1 MWLIEA
7 LPLREQQGRRM
18 KRIVLLLLFP
28 TVALGYTKTSYM
40 VPMRDGLSLHTN
52 VYAPADTSD
61 LPLPVVLMR
70 TPYNADLIDFLIF
83 YLFDATDLRRYI
95 VVAQDTRGRFHS
107 EGIDSVFLDDGWR
120 DGKWDGYDTIEWIAA
135 QSWCDGKVGM
145 TGISAA
151 AITQYLAAGAQ
162 PPHLTC
168 AVPVVGAWDLYNHI
182 VLPGGEYR
190 EYDIDHWLAGQA
202 SSYMKDYFLGHPNK
216 DDAWDFVDVSTRRE
230 SIDVPMLH
238 VGGWY
243 DIFSKGTVQA
253 FCDLQYHGAP
263 GALGNQKL
271 KMGPWTHAA
280 GTAQAGQITYP
291 SNASVNL
298 EALAWEWMD
307 YWLKGEQNGAGDPA
321 VEYYLMG
328 PVESGVWWNEWREAA
343 AWPVPCDTTPY
354 YLADEGAL
362 SLAPPAA
369 DSLSYAYDPRNP
381 VSTEGGNNLLLPKG
395 PYNQPDDVWMRQD
408 VLTFATEPLAQDV
421 QIVGDVSARLYVS
434 SDRYDT
440 DFTAKLVDI
449 YPDGTRMLICDGI
462 LMARHRNG
470 LDREDLLVPG
480 EISEMTVELGPTA
493 YVFPQDHRIALA
505 VSSSNYPRFRANPNV
520 PEPVGQETDSLVAT
534 NTVYLGPT
542 HPSAVFLPVVEPQAA
557 QDPCVA
563 GSSLKLSVSSNPFTG
578 SCRLSIPVGLSSS
591 ISVTVLDLMGREV
604 EGPHIGYQPAGA
616 SPICFGEDLAP
627 GVYYVLVHTGDRRA
641 VAKAVKIR

>member
-1 MWLIEA
+1 LK
-7 LPLREQQGRRM
+7 RGGKKM
-18 KRIVLLLLFP
+18 KRILVLLLFP
-28 TVALGYTKTSYM
+28 AVALGYTKTSHM
-40 VPMRDGLSLHTN
+40 VPMRDGMSLHTN

-61 LPLPVVLMR
+61 FPLPVVLMR

-120 DGKWDGYDTIEWIAA
+120 DGKWDGYDSIEWIAA

-145 TGISAA
+145 TGLSAV

-190 EYDIDHWLAGQA
+190 EYDIDNWLAGQG
-202 SSYMKDYFLGHPNK
+202 SSYMKDFFLGHPNK
-216 DDAWDFVDVSTRRE
+216 DETWEFVDVSTKRE
-230 SIDVPMLH
+230 IIDVPMLH

-243 DIFSKGTVQA
+243 DIFSKGSVQA

-263 GALGNQKL
+263 GAHENQKL
-271 KMGPWTHAA
+271 MMGPWTHAA
-280 GTAQAGQITYP
+280 GSAQAGQITYP

-298 EALAWEWMD
+298 EILAWEWMD
-307 YWLKGEQNGAGDPA
+307 YWLKGEQNGAVDPA

-328 PVESGVWWNEWREAA
+328 PVESGVWWNVWKEAE

-354 YLADEGAL
+354 YLGGQGAL
-362 SLAPPAA
+362 SLSSPAA
-369 DSLSYAYDPRNP
+369 DDSLTYSYDPRNP

-440 DFTAKLVDI
+440 DFTAKLVDV
-449 YPDGTRMLICDGI
+449 YPDGTRMLLLDGI

-480 EISEMTVELGPTA
+480 EVCVITVELGPTA

-534 NTVYLGPT
+534 NTLYLGPT
-542 HPSAVFLPVVEPQAA
+542 YPSAVFLPVAEPQAA
-557 QDPCVA
+557 PDLQLAD
-563 GSSLKLSVSSNPFTG
+563 SRLTLTLSTNPFAG
-578 SCRLSIPVGLSSS
+578 SCRLSIPLGGTSNV
-591 ISVTVLDLMGREV
+591 SVTVFDLLGRQVDRPRV
-604 EGPHIGYQPAGA
+604 EYGMAGA
-616 SPICFGEDLAP
+616 GSVRFGENLVP
-627 GVYYVLVHTGDRRA
+627 GVYHVVARAGDSRA